1 MTPDRFDH
9 HAIARGLVWALAV
22 AVPAGLISPSLDR
35 DSWVLAPLT
44 AMVMAGLIVGA
55 ATAARRQVRGLPL
68 AHGLVTAL
76 IAWAFAQSLGIVRR
90 LIRDSEISGSKIL
103 SSMLLSMIA
112 GTIGGLIGSRRA
124 NRRV

>member
-9 HAIARGLVWALAV
+9 HAISRGLVWALAV
-22 AVPAGLISPSLDR
+22 AVPAGLISPGLDE

-44 AMVMAGLIVGA
+44 AVVMAGLIIGA
-55 ATAARRQVRGLPL
+55 ATASRRQTRGLPL

-76 IAWAFAQSLGIVRR
+76 IAWAFAQSLGIIRR
-90 LIRDSEISGSKIL
+90 LIRDTDVSGSKIL

-112 GTIGGLIGSRRA
+112 GTIGGLIGSRRST
-124 NRRV
+124 RRS